1 MRTYFLSYMVL
12 ALLCVPKAYA
22 TEPNWQT
29 YAIDQQRLQMA
40 AEVDAII
47 QRVDYCYALDC
58 ALEVAKP
65 YLRQVAER
73 CVALAGREDG
83 AKAHA
88 ALKVRPMCGHLVAF
102 LLENADDFSGRERE
116 FHAATIPP
124 TAPYRPPVEATP
136 SPERSAPAI
145 VRSDGDFDDF
155 TARGDLVADGDG
167 AEARTPAVPAPEAG
181 PPCDPDYAFK
191 KEYVFVGA
199 TDEELAAAGLR
210 ACE

>member
-1 MRTYFLSYMVL
+1 ML
-12 ALLCVPKAYA
+12 AL
-22 TEPNWQT
+22 T
-29 YAIDQQRLQMA
+29 
-40 AEVDAII
+40 
-47 QRVDYCYALDC
+47 
-58 ALEVAKP
+58 
-65 YLRQVAER
+65 
-73 CVALAGREDG
+73 GREDG

-102 LLENADDFSGRERE
+102 LLENADDFRGRERE

-124 TAPYRPPVEATP
+124 TVPYRPPVETP
-136 SPERSAPAI
+136 PSTERSGPAI

-155 TARGDLVADGDG
+155 TVRGDLVADGDG
-167 AEARTPAVPAPEAG
+167 AEAGTPAPPEPEAG

-191 KEYVFVGA
+191 KEYVFIGA

>member
-1 MRTYFLSYMVL
+1 
-12 ALLCVPKAYA
+12 
-22 TEPNWQT
+22 
-29 YAIDQQRLQMA
+29 MA

-47 QRVDYCYALDC
+47 QRVGYCYGLDC
-58 ALEVAKP
+58 ALEAAEP
-65 YLRQVAER
+65 YQRQIAER
-73 CVALAGREDG
+73 CLALAGREDG

-124 TAPYRPPVEATP
+124 TAPYRPPGEVAP
-136 SPERSAPAI
+136 SPDRSGPAI
-145 VRSDGDFDDF
+145 VHSDSDVDDF
-155 TARGDLVADGDG
+155 TVRGGLVADGDS
-167 AEARTPAVPAPEAG
+167 AEVGTPTAPAPEAG

-191 KEYVFVGA
+191 KEYVFIGA
-199 TDEELAAAGLR
+199 TDEELAAGGLR